1 MGVDELMARMY
12 DVLVMFDL
20 IPYLRA
26 MVIIALATTFVRWL
40 ASR

>member
-1 MGVDELMARMY
+1 MGVDEIMARVY

-26 MVIIALATTFVRWL
+26 MVIIALATWFLRSLT
-40 ASR
+40 SR